1 LFVAELISSTV
12 RNLIVL
18 HFLKRF
24 YESAFMHTFSRPTV
38 PLAYVFRKYVFS
50 LSPDV
55 G

>member
-1 LFVAELISSTV
+1 MSSTV

-38 PLAYVFRKYVFS
+38 PLAYVFRK
-50 LSPDV
+50 
-55 G
+55 